1 MNKELRKATST
12 RSKSHNKYC
21 KSPSKEN
28 DALYKKQGNIIKASV
43 CGEKA

>member
-12 RSKSHNKYC
+12 RSKSHNKDC

-28 DALYKKQGNIIKASV
+28 DALYKKTT
-43 CGEKA
+43 